1 MFGFIRPVKSELR
14 VREAD
19 RFQQV
24 YCGLCH
30 AIRARY
36 GRFYTLFLSYDMTF
50 FVLVAGAEREGTP
63 PPCRKRCDAHP
74 LLKRPCAAPD
84 DALALAADVSVLLSY
99 HKFRDSLADEKGAK
113 RLLAWLLCGL
123 GKRGYQRARARLPDA
138 DREIVAAL
146 DDLQAIEREKCPS
159 MDRAADASARMT
171 AAVVPRTGDAR
182 ERVLRQMFYHIGRW
196 VYLLDAAQDVAE
208 DLEQGNYN
216 PVVLRYDPVSYT
228 HLSRRVPVRRYGWD
242 RRAPPSLSCRSVHAR
257 PQGTVR
263 AAGYG
268 HPARAR
274 RPYHGRAADGGRH
287 GQPVGRAAAAGFPT
301 GRAGAVSY
309 THLDVYK
316 RQSPTSMTNTCA
328 SLPRR
333 RAACPAW

>member
-50 FVLVAGAEREGTP
+50 YALVTGSDQADTP

-74 LLKRPCAAPD
+74 LTRRPCAAPD
-84 DALALAADVSVLLSY
+84 DALARAADVSVLLTY

-113 RLLAWLLCGL
+113 RALAWLLCRL
-123 GKRGYQRARARLPDA
+123 GRRGYKRARERLPAA
-138 DREIVAAL
+138 DREIIAAL
-146 DDLQAIEREKCPS
+146 DDLQQLERERCDS

-171 AAVVPRTGDAR
+171 AAVVPRTRDDR
-182 ERVLRQMFYHIGRW
+182 ERVLRQMFYHVGRW

-208 DLEQGNYN
+208 DLAQDNYN
-216 PVVLRYDPVSYT
+216 PVVLRYGLKTPELKEIREPLERTLERSLADICMAYD
-228 HLSRRVPVRRYGWD
+228 LLDIERDADLVRNIIFLGMPLVTKQVLDGTYQTNGGWGKHG
-242 RRAPPSLSCRSVHAR
+242 SL
-257 PQGTVR
+257 
-263 AAGYG
+263 
-268 HPARAR
+268 
-274 RPYHGRAADGGRH
+274 
-287 GQPVGRAAAAGFPT
+287 
-301 GRAGAVSY
+301 
-309 THLDVYK
+309 
-316 RQSPTSMTNTCA
+316 
-328 SLPRR
+328 
-333 RAACPAW
+333 

>member
-216 PVVLRYDPVSYT
+216 SVVLRYDLRTPDLTEIKDALERTLERSLADVCMAFDLLDAQRDAELIRNIIFLGMPLVTRQVLDGTYQT
-228 HLSRRVPVRRYGWD
+228 NGGWGKHG
-242 RRAPPSLSCRSVHAR
+242 SL
-257 PQGTVR
+257 
-263 AAGYG
+263 
-268 HPARAR
+268 
-274 RPYHGRAADGGRH
+274 
-287 GQPVGRAAAAGFPT
+287 
-301 GRAGAVSY
+301 
-309 THLDVYK
+309 
-316 RQSPTSMTNTCA
+316 
-328 SLPRR
+328 
-333 RAACPAW
+333 

>member
-50 FVLVAGAEREGTP
+50 YALVTGSDQADTP

-74 LLKRPCAAPD
+74 LTRRPCAAPD
-84 DALALAADVSVLLSY
+84 DALARAADVSVLLTY

-113 RLLAWLLCGL
+113 RALAWLLCRL
-123 GKRGYQRARARLPDA
+123 GRRGYSRARERLPAA
-138 DREIVAAL
+138 DREIIAAL
-146 DDLQAIEREKCPS
+146 DDLQQFERERCDS

-171 AAVVPRTGDAR
+171 AAVVPRTGDDR
-182 ERVLRQMFYHIGRW
+182 ERVLRQMFYHVGRW

-208 DLEQGNYN
+208 DLAQDNYN
-216 PVVLRYDPVSYT
+216 PVVLRYGLKTPELKEIREPLERTLERSLADICMAYD
-228 HLSRRVPVRRYGWD
+228 LLDIERDADLVRNIIFLGMPLVTKQVLDGTYQTNGGWGKHG
-242 RRAPPSLSCRSVHAR
+242 SL
-257 PQGTVR
+257 
-263 AAGYG
+263 
-268 HPARAR
+268 
-274 RPYHGRAADGGRH
+274 
-287 GQPVGRAAAAGFPT
+287 
-301 GRAGAVSY
+301 
-309 THLDVYK
+309 
-316 RQSPTSMTNTCA
+316 
-328 SLPRR
+328 
-333 RAACPAW
+333 

>member
-123 GKRGYQRARARLPDA
+123 EKRGYQRARARLPDA

-146 DDLQAIEREKCPS
+146 YDLQAIEREKCPS

-216 PVVLRYDPVSYT
+216 PVVLRYDLRTPDLTEIKDALERTLERSLADVCMAFDLLDAQRDAELIRNIIFLGMPLVTRQVLDGTYQT
-228 HLSRRVPVRRYGWD
+228 NGGWGKHG
-242 RRAPPSLSCRSVHAR
+242 SL
-257 PQGTVR
+257 
-263 AAGYG
+263 
-268 HPARAR
+268 
-274 RPYHGRAADGGRH
+274 
-287 GQPVGRAAAAGFPT
+287 
-301 GRAGAVSY
+301 
-309 THLDVYK
+309 
-316 RQSPTSMTNTCA
+316 
-328 SLPRR
+328 
-333 RAACPAW
+333 

>member
-50 FVLVAGAEREGTP
+50 YALVTGSDQADTP

-74 LLKRPCAAPD
+74 LTRRPCAAPD
-84 DALALAADVSVLLSY
+84 DALARAADVSVLLTY

-113 RLLAWLLCGL
+113 RVLAWLLCRL
-123 GKRGYQRARARLPDA
+123 GQRGYKRARERLPEA
-138 DREIVAAL
+138 DREIIAAL
-146 DDLQAIEREKCPS
+146 DDLQQLERERCDS

-171 AAVVPRTGDAR
+171 AAVVPHTGDDR
-182 ERVLRQMFYHIGRW
+182 ERVLRQMFYHVGRW

-208 DLEQGNYN
+208 DLAQDNYN
-216 PVVLRYDPVSYT
+216 PVVLRYGLKTPELKEIREPLERTLERSLADICMAYD
-228 HLSRRVPVRRYGWD
+228 LLDIGRDADLVRNIIFLGMPLVTKQVLDGTYQTNGGWGKHG
-242 RRAPPSLSCRSVHAR
+242 SL
-257 PQGTVR
+257 
-263 AAGYG
+263 
-268 HPARAR
+268 
-274 RPYHGRAADGGRH
+274 
-287 GQPVGRAAAAGFPT
+287 
-301 GRAGAVSY
+301 
-309 THLDVYK
+309 
-316 RQSPTSMTNTCA
+316 
-328 SLPRR
+328 
-333 RAACPAW
+333 

>member
-63 PPCRKRCDAHP
+63 SPCRKRCDAHP

-216 PVVLRYDPVSYT
+216 PVVLRYDLRTPDLTEIKDALERTLERSLADVCMAFDLLDAQRDAELIRNIIFLGMPLVTRQVLDGTYQT
-228 HLSRRVPVRRYGWD
+228 NGGWGKHG
-242 RRAPPSLSCRSVHAR
+242 SL
-257 PQGTVR
+257 
-263 AAGYG
+263 
-268 HPARAR
+268 
-274 RPYHGRAADGGRH
+274 
-287 GQPVGRAAAAGFPT
+287 
-301 GRAGAVSY
+301 
-309 THLDVYK
+309 
-316 RQSPTSMTNTCA
+316 
-328 SLPRR
+328 
-333 RAACPAW
+333 